1 MEQQKQL
8 EALQTAAKNLSS
20 VLTVHIYKSE
30 DKRKKDLFYL
40 NDFGKTISP
49 RLDYSNMNHF
59 ILGMNQAI
67 KMLNLENK

>member
-1 MEQQKQL
+1 MATTIEQQQ

-59 ILGMNQAI
+59 ILGMIRGIELYKN
-67 KMLNLENK
+67 N

>member
-8 EALQTAAKNLSS
+8 EALNTAAKNLTSM
-20 VLTVHIYKSE
+20 LYVHIYKHE

-40 NDFGKTISP
+40 TYFGAIISP

>member
-1 MEQQKQL
+1 MATTIEQQL

-20 VLTVHIYKSE
+20 VLTVNIYKSE

-59 ILGMNQAI
+59 ILGMI
-67 KMLNLENK
+67 RGIELYKNK